1 MGTTF
6 EGLLA
11 NEAAYFKEAER
22 LREKYEAKL
31 NIPIGFE
38 TDWIRPSS
46 LSLINASLD
55 KFPFDYFV
63 GSVHHVHTIP
73 IDFDRDM
80 YVRARDASEGGTD
93 EKLFEDYF
101 DGQLDMLKALKPP
114 VVGHFDLLRLKSDD
128 PERSFK
134 QWSTV
139 WEKILRNL
147 DYIAEYGGIVEL
159 NSASLRKGLSEPY
172 PKAEICKVRYRIN
185 SIPLFR
191 LIGTFPAL
199 TSGCTGIPRQ
209 KRTILSIR

>member
-147 DYIAEYGGIVEL
+147 DFIVEYGGIMEL

-172 PKAEICKVRYRIN
+172 PKAEICKVR
-185 SIPLFR
+185 
-191 LIGTFPAL
+191 
-199 TSGCTGIPRQ
+199 
-209 KRTILSIR
+209 